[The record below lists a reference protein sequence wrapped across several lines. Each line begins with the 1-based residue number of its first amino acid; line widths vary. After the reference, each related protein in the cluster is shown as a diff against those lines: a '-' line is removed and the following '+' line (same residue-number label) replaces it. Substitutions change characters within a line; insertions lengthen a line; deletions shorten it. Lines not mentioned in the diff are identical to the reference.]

1 MALARSAV
9 PTEAAPTT
17 KRRVQLPS
25 TSDRSQRG
33 RCYLRLLT
41 EVLPAKFGA
50 GFEGPIYRPG
60 ASVSSDEF
68 PDPAVILECGGKM
81 GKWRPGKPRPTVW
94 LLWRLDRSTWTWE
107 EIARASAYNWEWAIT
122 LRPVA
127 IRALNPRPVLMDVHR
142 HCASVAE
149 ELVTSIDRRL
159 VREPEELKINV
170 LSELYDLVAGRLA
183 QLQ

>member
-1 MALARSAV
+1 MAPTRSAV
-9 PTEAAPTT
+9 PTAAPAR
-17 KRRVQLPS
+17 KVQLPC

-33 RCYLRLLT
+33 KVYLRLLT
-41 EVLPAKFGA
+41 EVLPAKYAA

-60 ASVSSDEF
+60 ATVSSGEL
-68 PDPAVILECGGKM
+68 PDPAVILECAGKA
-81 GKWRPGKPRPTVW
+81 GAWRPGKQRPTTW
-94 LLWRLDRSTWTWE
+94 ILWRLDRSTWTWE
-107 EIARASAYNWEWAIT
+107 EIARASSLNWEWAID

-127 IRALNPRPVLMDVHR
+127 IRALHPRPLFLDIHR

-159 VREPEELKINV
+159 IREPEELKVNV